1 MRGRTQT
8 TGRLRQQ
15 GGEKRVAHCDATDFK
30 DQRFWRKKE
39 TGLAVGLMN
48 EWKAG
53 WMEIYAFIRQ
63 LSLKVKISACWIQ
76 FYLVKAPSFYKE
88 EKLANLAG

>member
-1 MRGRTQT
+1 
-8 TGRLRQQ
+8 
-15 GGEKRVAHCDATDFK
+15 
-30 DQRFWRKKE
+30 
-39 TGLAVGLMN
+39 MN
-48 EWKAG
+48 EWKDG

-76 FYLVKAPSFYKE
+76 FYLVRLPLFKE

>member
-1 MRGRTQT
+1 MEQI
-8 TGRLRQQ
+8 
-15 GGEKRVAHCDATDFK
+15 EN
-30 DQRFWRKKE
+30 
-39 TGLAVGLMN
+39 GLTAGLMN
-48 EWKAG
+48 EWKDG

-76 FYLVKAPSFYKE
+76 FYLVRLPLFKE

>member
-1 MRGRTQT
+1 MMPQT
-8 TGRLRQQ
+8 SR
-15 GGEKRVAHCDATDFK
+15 
-30 DQRFWRKKE
+30 RKKE
-39 TGLAVGLMN
+39 NGLAVGLMN

-76 FYLVKAPSFYKE
+76 FYLVKAPSFFKE